1 MTFKSCIERLESSG
15 LLLEAHAPHSV
26 NIDRLT
32 SDSRTVGSSECFVA
46 LRGRSVDGHLFI
58 DKAVLNGATS
68 IVCEA
73 GPESGIQEMADGPA
87 WARVKDSRRALAQ
100 LASLAHE
107 DPGKKL
113 TLIAITGTNGKTTIA
128 SVLRDVLE
136 SAGLRCGFIGTIG
149 IHDGVQTLPATHT
162 TPDPLVLH
170 AVLSAMVEN
179 GCTHC
184 VMEASSHAIDQ
195 HRFRLSDIDVAVF
208 TNLTRDHLDYH
219 GTEEAYLQAKKG
231 LFDALSTTAHA
242 VVNTDD
248 AKAFTMI
255 ADTAAEVTTFGA
267 IGQPDVHVTIEANDE
282 SGLHLTLDGDTRRYL
297 LAGTYNA
304 SNLAA
309 SFAAGRALGLERA
322 FLLETLAAHPPV
334 PGRFERLTFQNGR
347 TVIVDYAHTPDAL
360 ENVLLA
366 SREAQ
371 KEGSWLW
378 CIFGCGGDRD
388 TGKRPLMGAVAERRA
403 DRVIIT
409 SDNPRSED
417 PDAIMDDVR
426 SGFRQPG
433 RAIGI
438 TDRREAIRYAARL
451 MRRNDVLV
459 LAGKG
464 HETTQVIGEEVLHFD
479 DREEARSAFG
489 PEAASSSLSQDRS
502 ATHGA
507 VH

>member
-1 MTFKSCIERLESSG
+1 MTFKSCIERLESSD
-15 LLLEAHAPHSV
+15 LLLEAHAPLS
-26 NIDRLT
+26 IDIERLT
-32 SDSRTVGSSECFVA
+32 VDSRTVGPSDCFVA
-46 LRGRSVDGHLFI
+46 LRGRGVDGHLFI
-58 DKAVLNGATS
+58 DKAVLNGATA

-73 GPESGIQEMADGPA
+73 GPESGIQEMPNGPA
-87 WARVKDSRRALAQ
+87 WARVKDSRRALAE
-100 LASLAHE
+100 LASLAHN
-107 DPGKKL
+107 DPGEKL

-128 SVLRDVLE
+128 SILKSVLE
-136 SAGLRCGFIGTIG
+136 SAGFTCGFIGTTG
-149 IHDGVQTLPATHT
+149 IHDGVQLLPSTHT
-162 TPDPLVLH
+162 TPDPLLLH
-170 AVLSAMVEN
+170 AALAAMVEN

-195 HRFRLSDIDVAVF
+195 HRFRLSDVNLAVF

-219 GTEEAYLQAKKG
+219 GTEEAYLQAKKA
-231 LFDALSTTAHA
+231 LFDALSSGVHA

-248 AKAFTMI
+248 AKAFAMV

-267 IGQPDVHVTIEANDE
+267 IGQPDVLVSVESNE
-282 SGLHLTLDGDTRRYL
+282 PSGLRLTIDGDTRRYL

-309 SFAAGRALGLERA
+309 AFAAGRALEIDRA
-322 FLLETLAAHPPV
+322 FLLDALAAHPPV
-334 PGRFERLTFQNGR
+334 PGRYERIAFQHGV

-360 ENVLLA
+360 ENVLLTT
-366 SREAQ
+366 RETQ

-388 TGKRPLMGAVAERRA
+388 AGKRPLMGAVAERRA
-403 DRVIIT
+403 DRVVIT

-417 PDAIMDDVR
+417 PDTIIEEIR
-426 SGFRQPG
+426 SGMRQPG
-433 RAIGI
+433 RSIVI

-451 MRRNDVLV
+451 MRRGDLLV

-464 HETTQVIGEEVLHFD
+464 HETTQTIGEEVLHFD
-479 DREEARSAFG
+479 DREEARKAFG
-489 PEAASSSLSQDRS
+489 PELAPRLQPIDHS
-502 ATHGA
+502 ATHGS